1 MLTSGYIKLH
11 RKIINWEWYKN
22 VNTFRVFLHLLL
34 TANYEDKE
42 LRGRI
47 IKRGQRMISVAKLAD
62 ELQLTIQQTKTTL
75 KNLQSTNDITIET
88 TPNYSIISI
97 KNYNLYQQLTNETT
111 NKSTKVSTKVATNKL
126 TTMKEIKEIKKYK
139 KEREG
144 TLIPHGEFKNV
155 FLTESEFA
163 QLQKRFPKHFE
174 QKIERLSRYLT
185 NNKKHYSNHYAVL
198 IDWLEKDTPS
208 KSVSDKA
215 SYDISELEKINTL
228 DFIE

>member
-1 MLTSGYIKLH
+1 MLTCGYIKLH

-97 KNYNLYQQLTNETT
+97 KNYNFYQQLTNEIT
-111 NKSTKVSTKVATNKL
+111 NKSTKVSTRVATNKL

-139 KEREG
+139 EEREG

-155 FLTESEFA
+155 FLTELEFA

>member
-1 MLTSGYIKLH
+1 MLTNGYIKLH
-11 RKIINWEWYKN
+11 RKIINWGWYKN

-139 KEREG
+139 EEREG

-155 FLTESEFA
+155 FLTELEFA